1 MTADSTRLAVL
12 IDADN
17 SSGDRAEAI
26 LAEVAEHGTATVKR
40 AYGDWTSGRL
50 EKWQKRLHTHAI
62 QPIQQ
67 FAYTTGKNATDS
79 ALIIDAMDLLYAG
92 NVDGFVLVS
101 SDSDFTPL
109 AIRLRESGRTV
120 FGIGKRD
127 TPRAFTEACDRF
139 IFIEVLGQDRGAPAA
154 EPPEAAPTGPV
165 ELPGLESILT
175 RAVNATAQDDGWAT
189 LGAVGQQLVRI
200 ESSFDPRLYGHSKL
214 VELAKAQP
222 YVEVEHPDGGQ
233 VKVRLRSARPAKRA
247 ATTKAAPAKKAGAR
261 KSQPTG

>member
-1 MTADSTRLAVL
+1 MPDDSIRLAVL

-26 LAEVAEHGTATVKR
+26 LAEVADHGTATVKR

-109 AIRLRESGRTV
+109 AIRLRESGRLV
-120 FGIGKRD
+120 YGIGKRD
-127 TPRAFTEACDRF
+127 TPRAFVEACNRF
-139 IFIEVLGQDRGAPAA
+139 IFLEVLGQDRQATRA
-154 EPPEAAPTGPV
+154 EPAEPAPTKPV
-165 ELPGLESILT
+165 ELPNLQSILT
-175 RAVNATAQDDGWAT
+175 RAINATAPDEDDGWAT
-189 LGAVGQQLVRI
+189 LSAVGSQLYRI
-200 ESSFDPRLYGHSKL
+200 ESSFDPRLYGYSKL
-214 VELAKAQP
+214 VELAQAQP
-222 YVEVEHPDGGQ
+222 YVDVERNGTGP
-233 VKVRLRSARPAKRA
+233 VRVRLRSSRPAKKTA
-247 ATTKAAPAKKAGAR
+247 AKQAPDKTAAR
-261 KSQPTG
+261 KR